1 MWTVEL
7 GRHMSLHEKHE
18 VHVAF
23 TFERMNIQK
32 RRNPAM
38 PMNMTEWK
46 LVQGARSLWCFDRF
60 MAKSSVV
67 VDIMAAA
74 RLLIPDPEAAAC
86 LPPGRISWEVALVVG
101 CAL

>member
-1 MWTVEL
+1 
-7 GRHMSLHEKHE
+7 
-18 VHVAF
+18 
-23 TFERMNIQK
+23 
-32 RRNPAM
+32 M

-46 LVQGARSLWCFDRF
+46 LVQGARSLLCFDRF

-74 RLLIPDPEAAAC
+74 RLLSPGPDPEAAAC
-86 LPPGRISWEVALVVG
+86 PPTGTPKEPLPGRISWEVALVVG